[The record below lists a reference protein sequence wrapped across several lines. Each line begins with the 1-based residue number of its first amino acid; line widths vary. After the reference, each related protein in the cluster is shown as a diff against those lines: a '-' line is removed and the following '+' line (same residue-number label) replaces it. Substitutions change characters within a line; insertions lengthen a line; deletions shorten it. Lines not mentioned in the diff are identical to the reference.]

1 MVLNHQ
7 WEVKQMKKHNTAIDK
22 FIDAPEWNMISDLN
36 SNTGL
41 YRFLN
46 NDVILDANASYILLN
61 NSKRNITSISYETFN
76 ETMEEIKSF
85 PVEDEPNIYI
95 YNKNGQKI
103 WLKISEKK

>member
-1 MVLNHQ
+1 
-7 WEVKQMKKHNTAIDK
+7 MKKHNTAIDK

-61 NSKRNITSISYETFN
+61 NSKKG
-76 ETMEEIKSF
+76 M
-85 PVEDEPNIYI
+85 
-95 YNKNGQKI
+95 
-103 WLKISEKK
+103 